1 MKIFSGTS
9 NIDFSKKVSEYLDI
23 ELSKVKINR
32 FADGEINIIVE
43 DHVRKKDCYIIQ
55 PTGPSLN
62 QTPNDNF
69 MELLILCD
77 ALKRGSA
84 NSVNVVMPYYGYQ
97 RQDRK
102 DYSRAPISA
111 RVIANCLE
119 SQNINRVIVFDLHA
133 GQIQGFFSNNTPV
146 DNLYVESYFIESIKK
161 EMNNNLD
168 KLMIISPDEG
178 GMKRAVRIS
187 NKLGVG
193 MGTIYKERSDVNVV
207 GKMSLMGNVEGKIC
221 IIVDDMI
228 DTGGTACKASHILK
242 ENGATKILMYACHGL
257 FSGKAF
263 QNIEKSNFDKI
274 LITNTLDQNRHLEK
288 IKLHNLENRIEVIDV
303 SWMCAEAIRR
313 SNFGESLK
321 ELYDKPQKK
330 NLLK

>member
-1 MKIFSGTS
+1 MKIFSGTA
-9 NIDFSKKVSEYLDI
+9 NLDFSQKVANHLSI
-23 ELSKVKINR
+23 KLSKVKIGR
-32 FADGEINIIVE
+32 FADGEINIVIE
-43 DHVRKKDCYIIQ
+43 ENVRKQDCYIIQ

-84 NSVNVVMPYYGYQ
+84 NSVNVIMPYYGYQ

-119 SQNINRVIVFDLHA
+119 AQNISRVIVFDLHA
-133 GQIQGFFSNNTPV
+133 GQIQGFFSSSTPF
-146 DNLYVESYFIESIKK
+146 DNLYVESNFIDYIL
-161 EMNNNLD
+161 NNKFDLE

-178 GMKRAVRIS
+178 GMKRAVRVA

-193 MGTIYKERSDVNVV
+193 MGTIYKERSEANVV
-207 GKMSLMGNVEGKIC
+207 NTMSLMGNVENKIC

-228 DTGGTACKASHILK
+228 DTGGTDCKASKLLK
-242 ENGATKILMYACHGL
+242 EKGAEKIFMFVCHGI
-257 FSGKAF
+257 FSGKGLE
-263 QNIEKSNFDKI
+263 NIKNSEFDKVI
-274 LITNTLDQNRHLEK
+274 VTNTLDQNRHIEK
-288 IKLHNLENRIEVIDV
+288 IKELGIEDRMDIIDV
-303 SWMCAEAIRR
+303 SWMCAEAIRGC
-313 SNFGESLK
+313 NYGESLK
-321 ELYDKPQKK
+321 ELYDNPKK
-330 NLLK
+330 INLYK

>member
-1 MKIFSGTS
+1 MKIFSGTA
-9 NIDFSKKVSEYLDI
+9 NLDFSQKVANHLSI
-23 ELSKVKINR
+23 KLSKVKIGR
-32 FADGEINIIVE
+32 FADGEINIVIE
-43 DHVRKKDCYIIQ
+43 ENVRKQDCYIIQ

-84 NSVNVVMPYYGYQ
+84 NSVNVIMPYYGYQ

-119 SQNINRVIVFDLHA
+119 AQNISRVIVFDLHA
-133 GQIQGFFSNNTPV
+133 GQIQGFFSSSTPF
-146 DNLYVESYFIESIKK
+146 DNLYVESNFIDYIL
-161 EMNNNLD
+161 NNNFDLE

-178 GMKRAVRIS
+178 GMKRAVRVS

-193 MGTIYKERSDVNVV
+193 MGTIYKERSEVNVV
-207 GKMSLMGNVEGKIC
+207 NTMSLMGNVENKIC

-228 DTGGTACKASHILK
+228 DTGGTACKASKLLK
-242 ENGATKILMYACHGL
+242 DKGAEKIYMFVCHGI
-257 FSGKAF
+257 FSGKALE
-263 QNIEKSNFDKI
+263 NIKNSEFDKVI
-274 LITNTLDQNRHLEK
+274 VTNTLDQNRHIEK
-288 IKLHNLENRIEVIDV
+288 IKELGIEDRMDIIDV
-303 SWMCAEAIRR
+303 SWMCAEAIRGC
-313 SNFGESLK
+313 NYGESLK
-321 ELYDKPQKK
+321 ELYDNPKK
-330 NLLK
+330 INLYK